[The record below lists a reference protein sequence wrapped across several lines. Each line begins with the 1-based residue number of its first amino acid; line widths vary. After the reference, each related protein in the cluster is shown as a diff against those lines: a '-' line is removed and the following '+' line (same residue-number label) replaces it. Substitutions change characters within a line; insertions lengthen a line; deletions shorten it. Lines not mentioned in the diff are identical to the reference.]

1 MDQENL
7 DYLKEKLKFT
17 GFEDKANEALEK
29 HIRSGKDE
37 FQIPVKLEMEGRDMV
52 VDLHFRKSNTA
63 DRYFFNKYDVVL
75 TNQDERIAPKS
86 HTFYQNQGVTA
97 KEAFNLLEGRA
108 VHKNLL
114 NQDNEPYKAWIQ
126 LDLGQK
132 EPNGNFKINTY
143 HENYGFDLKKS
154 LENLPVKELQDQNK
168 SEWLIKALSK
178 GNVYPVVMEIKG
190 KEEVMFLE
198 ANPRFKSVN
207 IYNAQMQSV
216 KTKDLKLDSA
226 VRQEESPEVEGKK
239 KDLKEPVSVK
249 EKIKE
254 RMAAGTIKMP
264 AKPKGKR
271 I

>member
-17 GFEDKANEALEK
+17 GFEDKANETLEK
-29 HIRSGKDE
+29 HIRAGKDE

-168 SEWLIKALSK
+168 SEWLIKALS
-178 GNVYPVVMEIKG
+178 
-190 KEEVMFLE
+190 
-198 ANPRFKSVN
+198 
-207 IYNAQMQSV
+207 
-216 KTKDLKLDSA
+216 
-226 VRQEESPEVEGKK
+226 
-239 KDLKEPVSVK
+239 
-249 EKIKE
+249 
-254 RMAAGTIKMP
+254 
-264 AKPKGKR
+264 
-271 I
+271 